1 MKSIIFALLIGSITL
16 FAGEGA
22 KKSTSDTKSDSAA
35 LYFDFPSID
44 VVGKKEKLTSKIPG
58 SASLITNAEI
68 RSFQPL
74 SGNEV
79 IRKMAGV
86 NVVDEEGTGLRLN
99 IGVRG
104 LDPDRS
110 RTLLVLEDGVPVAL
124 APYGEPE
131 MYYTPPIE
139 RMSGL
144 ELLKGSGS
152 ILWGPQTIGGVLNYK
167 TIDPPVESASYFNI
181 RGGDFGLFSAYG
193 SYGTQ
198 FDNTGIQIGY
208 LHKQADKIVTTKLSA
223 DDLTAKIKFQLNENS
238 HLGVKLSFYNEESN
252 ATYLGLTQSM
262 YDAGQYYTVMAPN
275 DKLKIRRYAASI
287 NHNYILD
294 ASSFIK
300 STVFAYTTTRNW
312 LRQDFTRSKISN
324 AVAVHGDT
332 SVSGGAVYMR
342 NSTGNRDRQF
352 EVIGAESRYSRFYS
366 AFGVEHEVEAGL
378 RGLFEKAYEQ
388 RINGKKYNA
397 VSGDLVDDEIRTG
410 IAGSFFVQNRVHLNK
425 DLVFT
430 PGIRF
435 EHFSFERDIYRI
447 GSKDTSLNGTDK
459 LFSVIPGAGLN
470 YKLNPALSFFAG
482 VHKGYAPPRVK
493 DAIDN
498 SGTSLKLD
506 AEQSVNYEFGVRFV
520 TGDFDFEATGF
531 RLDFSNQVIP
541 VSASSGGAGT
551 GYVNGG
557 RTMHNGAELSLTH
570 RTGTLFSG
578 FMSLTTSVNATY
590 SDAVYSSDRFVKS
603 GSTMVNVKDNKL
615 PYSPELVSNLSLA
628 FLFKDALLIN
638 FNLIYTDEQFG
649 DELNSTTV
657 DYTGEKGIIPSHAVM
672 DLTAKYFFNQTGGAF
687 YVSVKNLAD
696 ERYIAS
702 RRPQGIKPGAPRLLM
717 AGVELTL

>member
-1 MKSIIFALLIGSITL
+1 MKSIIILFLLGFITL
-16 FAGEGA
+16 SAGEGN
-22 KKSTSDTKSDSAA
+22 KKNTQDPKIDSIS
-35 LYFDFPSID
+35 LFFDFPSID
-44 VVGKKEKLTSKIPG
+44 VVGQKEKLTNKIPG
-58 SASLITNAEI
+58 SASLVSNAEI
-68 RSFQPL
+68 RSFQPF

-86 NVVDEEGTGLRLN
+86 NVVDEEGAGLRLN

-110 RTLLVLEDGVPVAL
+110 RTLLVLEDGIPIAL

-131 MYYTPPIE
+131 MYYSPPIE

-167 TIDPPVESASYFNI
+167 TTDPPVESSSYLNI
-181 RGGDFGLFSAYG
+181 RGGGFGLLSAYG

-198 FDNTGIQIGY
+198 FNNTGIQIGY
-208 LHKQADKIVTTKLSA
+208 LHKQADKIVTTRLRA
-223 DDLTAKIKFQLNENS
+223 DDLTAKIKFQLNDKS

-252 ATYLGLTQSM
+252 ATYLGITQSM
-262 YDAGQYYTVMAPN
+262 YDAGDYFTVMAPN
-275 DKLKIRRYAASI
+275 DRLNVRRYSASI

-294 ASSFIK
+294 NSSFIK
-300 STVFAYTTTRNW
+300 SNVFAYTTTRNW

-324 AVAVHGDT
+324 AIAVFGDT
-332 SVSGGAVYMR
+332 SVARGAVYMR

-352 EVIGAESRYSRFYS
+352 EVVGAESRYSRFFS
-366 AFGVEHEVEAGL
+366 AFGMENELEAGIRAL
-378 RGLFEKAYEQ
+378 YEKAYEQ

-397 VSGDLVDDEIRTG
+397 VSGDLVDDEVRTG
-410 IAGSFFVQNRVHLNK
+410 IAGSFFVQNRFHINP
-425 DLVFT
+425 DLVIT
-430 PGIRF
+430 PGVRF
-435 EHFSFERDIYRI
+435 EQFSFERDIYRI
-447 GSKDTSLNGTDK
+447 SSKDTSLTGTDN
-459 LFSVIPGAGLN
+459 LFSVIPGAGVN

-506 AEQSVNYEFGVRFV
+506 AEKSVNYEFGVRWSSASLEV
-520 TGDFDFEATGF
+520 EATGF

-541 VSASSGGAGT
+541 VSVSSGGSGT

-557 RTMHNGAELSLTH
+557 RTMHNGAEFSLTH
-570 RTGTLFSG
+570 RTGYLLSGLFT
-578 FMSLTTSVNATY
+578 LTTSVNATY
-590 SDAVYSSDRFVKS
+590 SNATYSSDRFITS
-603 GSTMVNVKDNKL
+603 GSQNININGNKL
-615 PYSPELVSNLSLA
+615 PYSPELVSNASVSVMVKES
-628 FLFKDALLIN
+628 FLLNL
-638 FNLIYTDEQFG
+638 NLIYTAEQFG

-657 DYTGEKGIIPSHAVM
+657 DNSGEKGIIPAHALLDV
-672 DLTAKYFFNQTGGAF
+672 TAKYYFDAIGGAF
-687 YVSVKNLAD
+687 YLSLKNLTD

-702 RRPQGIKPGAPRLLM
+702 RRPQGIKPGAPRLLT
-717 AGVELTL
+717 AGVEMSF